1 MGKNSAYREFKR
13 RERATQLAAEA
24 GITFEAA
31 LIQIEARAKAAGKIL
46 AKNAKS
52 RKKEVQAKESKNKR
66 DQFEKFKTQVT
77 PGTRPVQGGS
87 PGLGKR

>member
-1 MGKNSAYREFKR
+1 MGKNSADRESKR
-13 RERATQLAAEA
+13 RERATKLAAEA
-24 GITFEAA
+24 GITFEEA

-52 RKKEVQAKESKNKR
+52 RRKEEQIKEGKSKR
-66 DQFEKFKTQVT
+66 DQLEKFKTQVT
-77 PGTRPVQGGS
+77 PGKRPVQGGA